1 MKALTTNGGADE
13 LEGIARE
20 LRALANA
27 KRLGLLRFLE
37 EPQHIEDV
45 AAELKLARQ
54 TAQRHVDQL
63 VEIGA
68 VTRVQVRRG
77 MGAANHFVVVPQQ
90 LFLIHEKLGK
100 LCGAEPRLQGQETVR
115 PVTTPMLTGMEEHAE
130 ARVAPTLTIVHGL
143 RVGHL
148 TPLVGEGPW
157 LIGREPNASVCL
169 DYDPF
174 VSTRHAEVRRTEA
187 GFEAADL
194 YSSNGTVLDW
204 QPMARGGRGDLQ
216 SGAIL
221 RVGRSI
227 LVFRM
232 PV

>member
-1 MKALTTNGGADE
+1 MNALATDGQVDE
-13 LEGIARE
+13 LDSISRE

-37 EPQHIEDV
+37 EPQHIEDI
-45 AAELKLARQ
+45 ASELGLARQ

-63 VEIGA
+63 VDIGA

-77 MGAANHFVVVPQQ
+77 TGAANHFVVVPQQ

-100 LCGAEPRLQGQETVR
+100 LCGAEPRLRDEPMVR
-115 PVTTPMLTGMEEHAE
+115 PVTTPMLTGLEDQKE

-148 TPLVGEGPW
+148 APLLGEGPW
-157 LIGREPNASVCL
+157 LVGRDPNAGLCL

-174 VSTRHAEVRRTEA
+174 VSTRHAEVRRTDT
-187 GFEAADL
+187 GFELADL

-204 QPMARGGRGDLQ
+204 QTLPRGGRAPLHT
-216 SGAIL
+216 GAIL
-221 RVGRSI
+221 RVGRTI
-227 LVFRM
+227 LVFRL
-232 PV
+232 PI

>member
-1 MKALTTNGGADE
+1 MKALTTDGGVDE
-13 LEGIARE
+13 LEGISRE

-27 KRLGLLRFLE
+27 KRLGLLRFLQ
-37 EPQHIEDV
+37 EPQHIEDI
-45 AAELKLARQ
+45 ATELRLARQ

-68 VTRVQVRRG
+68 VTRVQLRRG

-100 LCGAEPRLQGQETVR
+100 LCGAEPRLHDDETVR
-115 PVTTPMLTGMEEHAE
+115 PVTTPLLTGIEDQKEV
-130 ARVAPTLTIVHGL
+130 RVAPTLTIVHGL

-148 TPLVGEGPW
+148 TPLLGEGPW
-157 LIGREPNASVCL
+157 LIGRDPNASLCL

-174 VSTRHAEVRRTEA
+174 VSTRHVEVRRAET
-187 GFEAADL
+187 GFEVADL

-204 QPMARGGRGDLQ
+204 QTMSRGARAPLNT
-216 SGAIL
+216 GAIL